1 MARSGILEN
10 LLRPDGM
17 IISTWR
23 KLRRD
28 PLGMLG
34 LAIVLGTGCLLP
46 PPSTGWGRTNSAETF
61 TRGCS
66 MAGAWR

>member
-1 MARSGILEN
+1 MTRSGIVET

-34 LAIVLGTGCLLP
+34 LAIVLGIAIENATDDSDG
-46 PPSTGWGRTNSAETF
+46 F
-61 TRGCS
+61 TPEDD
-66 MAGAWR
+66 ATPFEQ